1 MREEKKK
8 KKRFGCLTIIVI
20 GIILFIIF
28 SFTVYNVHTSGMK
41 KAFEKVRPGYV
52 AEDFKRLAMI
62 IKLEE
67 NNCVIGSKYLINDL
81 VLCKDRTPEKIIIAL
96 IKTLEINNGIDSSG
110 LPNKK
115 VIVYDKN
122 LYFLDKK
129 TLRISK
135 NYTLDED
142 VGYINLSTSG
152 SNIIIKSC
160 KKTPCKKEENRQ
172 QSAISIK

>member
-1 MREEKKK
+1 MEEEKKK
-8 KKRFGCLTIIVI
+8 KKTSFGCLTIIVI

-41 KAFEKVRPGYV
+41 KAFERARPGYI
-52 AEDFKRLAMI
+52 EKDFIRLSMI

-96 IKTLEINNGIDSSG
+96 IKTLEINNGYTSG

-122 LYFLDKK
+122 TYFPDKK

-152 SNIIIKSC
+152 SNIIIKAC
-160 KKTPCKKEENRQ
+160 KKTPCKNDENRLQ
-172 QSAISIK
+172 TSIKVK